1 MLEEFPSMQLDY
13 NLATYADILAK
24 TSPGTKSFSRAS
36 NDFVFPNPSPLSCYQ
51 QRYDCLAMNT
61 YQSPF
66 TEQIEFAMYIYRRN
80 WVCID
85 KVMKNI
91 YKKHIYHD
99 KFYLYLW
106 IPP

>member
-24 TSPGTKSFSRAS
+24 SFSRAS
-36 NDFVFPNPSPLSCYQ
+36 NDFVFPNPSPLSYYQ

-80 WVCID
+80 
-85 KVMKNI
+85 
-91 YKKHIYHD
+91 
-99 KFYLYLW
+99 
-106 IPP
+106 